1 MKLGL
6 DVGGAG
12 DCFFRSVSHKLYVNS
27 NHHMCIHTVGGD
39 KKNFESFLSLIV
51 GYVSIS
57 LHRRGGRD
65 ARG

>member
-1 MKLGL
+1 MH
-6 DVGGAG
+6 
-12 DCFFRSVSHKLYVNS
+12 DCFFRSVSHQLHVNS
-27 NHHMCIHTVGGD
+27 NHHMCIRTAEED
-39 KKNFESFLSLIV
+39 KKILKVFLSLIV